1 MIIYSREGKHPQ
13 TVRCINECLLAMA
26 VRCGITFGNLLRE
39 RIMRQQLVDKFL
51 EIFGEGDEVS
61 VYFAPGRINLI
72 GEHTDYNGGHVFP
85 CAITVGTYAAARR
98 RTDTDIRLYS
108 LNYPE
113 TGIVKASLGEL
124 DYRQKDGWGNYP
136 KGVIQTFISKGCRIS
151 YGLDILY
158 YGDIPKGLGIGSSA
172 SIEVVTGLILKE
184 LQELSDIN
192 MVDIALF
199 SQLSENEYIGA
210 GSGIMDPF
218 TIAMG
223 KRDHAI
229 FLDTSNLSYIY
240 APLRLPH
247 EKIIITNSQ
256 KVRLAVDE
264 RYQERRSQ
272 CSQALKELQRVVAIR
287 DLGELTA
294 EVFEQVQEMITSPVR
309 LQRARH
315 AVTENQRT
323 IQAVEALKRG
333 DIEEFGQLMNASHLS
348 LKEDYEVSCE
358 ELDIL
363 VEEAWNIT
371 GVLGSRMMGAGF
383 GGCTVSIVKNSAVN
397 EFISRVGQNYE
408 ERTGLRAEFYV
419 VETGNGAT
427 VL

>member
-1 MIIYSREGKHPQ
+1 
-13 TVRCINECLLAMA
+13 
-26 VRCGITFGNLLRE
+26 
-39 RIMRQQLVDKFL
+39 MRQQLIDKFL
-51 EIFGEGDEVS
+51 EIFGEGDDAN

-85 CAITVGTYAAARR
+85 CAITIGTYAAARR
-98 RTDTDIRLYS
+98 RKDQELHLYS

-113 TGIVKASLGEL
+113 NGMIQAPLSDLS
-124 DYRQKDGWGNYP
+124 YRQKDGWGNYP
-136 KGVIQTFISKGCRIS
+136 NGVVQTFISKNCRVS
-151 YGLDILY
+151 CGLDILY

-184 LQELSDIN
+184 LMGLSDISLI
-192 MVDIALF
+192 DIALF
-199 SQLSENEYIGA
+199 SQLAEHEYIGM
-210 GSGIMDPF
+210 SCGIMDPF

-223 KRDHAI
+223 KKDHAI
-229 FLDTSNLSYIY
+229 FLDTSDLSYVY
-240 APLRLPH
+240 APLLLSH

-256 KVRLAVDE
+256 KKRSAVDT
-264 RYQERRSQ
+264 RYHERRAQ
-272 CSQALKELQRVVAIR
+272 CAEALKELQTVIAIR

-294 EVFEQVQEMITSPVR
+294 EVFEKVQEMIASPVR
-309 LQRARH
+309 VCRARH

-323 IQAVEALKRG
+323 IQAVEALKHG
-333 DIEEFGQLMNASHLS
+333 DLFEFGQLMNASHLS

-363 VEEAWNIT
+363 VEEAWNID

-383 GGCTVSIVKNSAVN
+383 GGCTVSIVENSAVN
-397 EFISRVGQNYE
+397 SFIQKVGENYQS
-408 ERTGLRAEFYV
+408 RTGLRAEFYV

>member
-1 MIIYSREGKHPQ
+1 
-13 TVRCINECLLAMA
+13 
-26 VRCGITFGNLLRE
+26 
-39 RIMRQQLVDKFL
+39 MRQQLVDKFL
-51 EIFGEGDEVS
+51 EIYGEGDEVS

-85 CAITVGTYAAARR
+85 CAIMVGTYAAARR
-98 RTDTDIRLYS
+98 RPDGDIRLYS

-113 TGIVKASLGEL
+113 CGMVKASLTEL
-124 DYRQKDGWGNYP
+124 AYRQKDGWGNYP
-136 KGVIQTFISKGCRIS
+136 KGVIQTFISKGCRIPC
-151 YGLDILY
+151 GFDILY

-184 LQELSDIN
+184 LAELGDIN

-199 SQLSENEYIGA
+199 SQLAENEYIGV

-223 KRDHAI
+223 KKDHAI
-229 FLDTSNLSYIY
+229 LLDTSNLSYRY
-240 APLRLPH
+240 APLKLSN

-264 RYQERRSQ
+264 RYQERRLE
-272 CSQALKELQRVVAIR
+272 CSQALKELQRVIAIR

-294 EVFEQVQEMITSPVR
+294 EVFEQVQEMIASPVR
-309 LQRARH
+309 LRRARH

-323 IQAVEALKRG
+323 IQAAEALERG
-333 DIEEFGQLMNASHLS
+333 DIREFGQLMNASHLS

-358 ELDIL
+358 ELDVL
-363 VEEAWNIT
+363 VEEAWDIE

-383 GGCTVSIVKNSAVN
+383 GGCTVSIVENGSVN
-397 EFISRVGQNYE
+397 DFIRTVGGNYE
-408 ERTGLRAEFYV
+408 KRTGHHAEFYV